1 VSIPREAAPAD
12 ALRIDRWL
20 WCARFYKTRSL
31 AARAVRGGHVHLNG
45 RSVKPAQAV
54 KIGDSLEIDRG
65 RDARAITVVA
75 LPVRR
80 GPSEEA
86 QSCYVESQESVERR
100 ALEVQRRAAAGLAGP
115 PTDSRPDKRTRRL
128 LLRARGR
135 S

>member
-1 VSIPREAAPAD
+1 VSIPRDAAPS

-31 AARAVRGGHVHLNG
+31 AAHAVRDGNVRLNG
-45 RSVKPAQAV
+45 RRVKPAQNV
-54 KIGDSLEIDRG
+54 KVGDSLAIDRSP
-65 RDARAITVVA
+65 DECAITVLA
-75 LPVRR
+75 LPGRR
-80 GPSEEA
+80 GPSAEA
-86 QSCYVESQESVERR
+86 QSCYVETPESIERR
-100 ALEVQRRAAAGLAGP
+100 TLEAQERAAALTGP

>member
-1 VSIPREAAPAD
+1 VSIPHDAAPP

-31 AARAVRGGHVHLNG
+31 AAHAVRGGNVRLNG
-45 RSVKPAQAV
+45 RRVKPAQNV
-54 KIGDSLEIDRG
+54 KVGDSLAIDRG
-65 RDARAITVVA
+65 PDECAITVLA
-75 LPVRR
+75 LPGRR
-80 GPSEEA
+80 GPSPEA
-86 QSCYVESQESVERR
+86 QSCYVETPESVKRR
-100 ALEVQRRAAAGLAGP
+100 TLEAEDRAAAVLVGP